1 MFFKNILRAMR
12 VHHWL
17 KNLLIFIPM
26 ATGHLFLIENF
37 KNLFLF
43 FVCLSLVASGI
54 YLLNDLLDLENDKK
68 HRTKKFR
75 PLAAGSITEKQVK
88 LTSSF
93 LLMVGLIGSLMIS
106 LNSFLVIVSYL
117 SLALLYNFIFRKIPF
132 IDTLCLASLY
142 TLRVFSG
149 VIVISVDTSEWLF
162 MFSFFFFLF
171 LALTKRQTE
180 LTIYIEDSHKQKTVR
195 GYKIKDISLI
205 RSTMVSSGFLSVLIF
220 GLYISSSKVGTL
232 YEYPL
237 FLWIVTLLLFI
248 WIMRIIVVT
257 ERGKMDDDP
266 VMFAIKDLFSL
277 ILLFIACLVFLLSA

>member
-1 MFFKNILRAMR
+1 MFFNNILKAMR

-26 ATGHLFLIENF
+26 FTGHLFLTENI
-37 KNLFLF
+37 KNLCLF
-43 FVCLSLVASGI
+43 FICLSLVASGI
-54 YLLNDLLDLENDKK
+54 YLLNDLLDLETDKK
-68 HRTKKFR
+68 HRTKKLR
-75 PLAAGSITEKQVK
+75 PLAAGSISTKQVK
-88 LTSSF
+88 LISPC
-93 LLMVGLIGSLMIS
+93 LLLVGLIGSLMIS
-106 LNSFLVIVSYL
+106 LNSFLVIISYL

-149 VIVISVDTSEWLF
+149 VVVISVNTSEWLF

-171 LALTKRQTE
+171 LALIKRQTE
-180 LTIYIEDSHKQKTVR
+180 LSTYLEHGDKQKTIR
-195 GYKIKDISLI
+195 GYKLTDISLI

-220 GLYISSSKVGTL
+220 SLYISSDKVGNL

-237 FLWIVTLLLFI
+237 FLWIATLLLFI
-248 WIMRIIVVT
+248 WIIRIIVIT

-266 VMFAIKDLFSL
+266 VMFTIKDLFSL
-277 ILLFIACLVFLLSA
+277 VLLFGVCLVFLLSA